1 MQKDFH
7 ILKRDQLHLL
17 HQKATLEAA
26 LKDLEVSLNVSAA
39 DNRVLNDENKR
50 LYGELDA
57 RDKMTELMSV
67 DFDDEM
73 KKSRALFCDND
84 ELRKSLDSGAADNR
98 QLQADIKH
106 LQDMNQH
113 LQDDLQAK
121 IKHLQDE
128 NKILKDRFKDIVE
141 ANIKNMRD
149 ENKQLKDNIEV
160 WFLQKQRKNVLQT
173 RFSFVPDGLL
183 LES

>member
-1 MQKDFH
+1 M
-7 ILKRDQLHLL
+7 LKRDQLHVL
-17 HQKATLEAA
+17 HQKASLEAA
-26 LKDLEVSLNVSAA
+26 LKDLEVKLNVSAA

-73 KKSRALFCDND
+73 KKSRTFFCDND
-84 ELRKSLDSGAADNR
+84 ELRKSLESGAADNR

-106 LQDMNQH
+106 LQDMNKH
-113 LQDDLQAK
+113 LEDDLQTK

-128 NKILKDRFKDIVE
+128 NKILKDRVKDIVE
-141 ANIKNMRD
+141 ANIKNLRD

-160 WFLQKQRKNVLQT
+160 RFLKKQRKNVLEK
-173 RFSFVPDGLL
+173 RNFFLL
-183 LES
+183 SPTACY

>member
-1 MQKDFH
+1 M
-7 ILKRDQLHLL
+7 L

-26 LKDLEVSLNVSAA
+26 LKDLEVKLNVSAA

-98 QLQADIKH
+98 QLQDDIKH